1 MVIRLLALLS
11 GVAPFPADGG
21 EFAFLVIV
29 VDPSSFLP
37 PGEFER
43 GAAGVRRGIR
53 ATPPAPGFCAVRM
66 PSDRSIQ
73 VRAQRRRD
81 GIEIDRAVY
90 ERLDSI
96 RRSGPGA
103 ELRLSIPGRPV
114 RREGDAEKTIAA
126 SSDPWKPSTG
136 SFR

>member
-1 MVIRLLALLS
+1 M
-11 GVAPFPADGG
+11 
-21 EFAFLVIV
+21 IV
-29 VDPSSFLP
+29 VDPSLFLP

-43 GAAGVRRGIR
+43 RAAEFAAGIR

-103 ELRLSIPGRPV
+103 
-114 RREGDAEKTIAA
+114 DAAAVHSAA
-126 SSDPWKPSTG
+126 SRFVVKVTPEDRSPGVKRPHGNRAQGVFDG
-136 SFR
+136 